1 MTIIYILLPISLLLA
16 LSAGLAFRWAVNNQQ
31 FDDVD
36 SPPIRMLSDGKAL
49 HLNPKPKNAEGE

>member
-16 LSAGLAFRWAVNNQQ
+16 LGAGLAFRWAVNNQQ

-36 SPPIRMLSDGKAL
+36 SPPIRMLSDGKVVRE
-49 HLNPKPKNAEGE
+49 NSSPKTGEGE